1 MSNGPSL
8 APTLVVLTSDIK
20 STAPVFALY
29 DPSAQEASSVAPESA
44 CSGVDDVA
52 ATLPAAAAAQSLLP
66 SAFQYPAGQ
75 SA

>member
-1 MSNGPSL
+1 MSKGP
-8 APTLVVLTSDIK
+8 AFAAVVVVLTSDIK

-29 DPSAQEASSVAPESA
+29 DPSAHDASCVAPKSA

-52 ATLPAAAAAQSLLP
+52 ATLPTAAAAQSLLP